1 MKKLL
6 SLIILFICSF
16 QTFAQ
21 EQVEMADQMRQ
32 DGKIWVVIGVIAIVF
47 VGLMTYLIV
56 LDRKITKIEQNKN

>member
-1 MKKLL
+1 
-6 SLIILFICSF
+6 
-16 QTFAQ
+16 
-21 EQVEMADQMRQ
+21 MADQMRQ